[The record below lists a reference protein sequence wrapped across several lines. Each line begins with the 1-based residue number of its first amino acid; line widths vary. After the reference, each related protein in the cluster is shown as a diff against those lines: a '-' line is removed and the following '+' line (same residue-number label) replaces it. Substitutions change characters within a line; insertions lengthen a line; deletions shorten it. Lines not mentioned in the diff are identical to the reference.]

1 MQSSYSVLKYTKVKG
16 KELIKTPSVDFTKKD
31 NILKDEN
38 NDISKGD
45 SILNDAWKNAEE
57 IVRISQGKAVKI
69 IEDAKKDGEKIKSSA
84 KEEGYQEGYKNGYS
98 DGYDYGINEAVKEAD
113 NIKKEGNKYLKS
125 CNDAV
130 DRFIKEKHD
139 EIIKLAINI
148 AKQIINSEI
157 SLNQDV
163 VLNIAEKVLSKAID
177 KRQIVL
183 KVNPEDYNLLMSKK
197 EELSI
202 YVESSNNLFIVADY
216 AIEKGSI
223 KAETPSGFIDGK
235 IDTQLKLVLKSLI
248 EG

>member
-16 KELIKTPSVDFTKKD
+16 KELIKTPSIDFKKDD
-31 NILKDEN
+31 NILSDEN
-38 NDISKGD
+38 NEISKGD
-45 SILNDAWKNAEE
+45 SILNNAWENAEE
-57 IVRISQGKAVKI
+57 IVKIAQGKAAKI

-84 KEEGYQEGYKNGYS
+84 KEEGYQKGYKIGYS
-98 DGYDYGINEAVKEAD
+98 EGYDYGISEAVKEAD
-113 NIKKEGNKYLKS
+113 SIKKEGNEYLKS

-130 DRFIKEKHD
+130 DRFLNEKHD
-139 EIIKLAINI
+139 AIITLAINI

-163 VLNIAEKVLSKAID
+163 VLNIAEKVLSKATD
-177 KRQIVL
+177 KRQIVI
-183 KVNPEDYNLLMSKK
+183 KVNPDDYKLLISKK

-202 YVESSNNLFIVADY
+202 YVEGSNNLFIVADY
-216 AIEKGSI
+216 AIERGQI